1 MEGLGEGGYQSG
13 VGKREEVEW
22 RTENG
27 EGEGMRRRRRSM
39 GHFLGG
45 NADGDAPAL
54 PLHDKNM
61 QLRHLL
67 DISQVLSEAGSAI
80 IDDSFTRCF
89 KSNAPEPWNV

>member
-1 MEGLGEGGYQSG
+1 
-13 VGKREEVEW
+13 
-22 RTENG
+22 
-27 EGEGMRRRRRSM
+27 M